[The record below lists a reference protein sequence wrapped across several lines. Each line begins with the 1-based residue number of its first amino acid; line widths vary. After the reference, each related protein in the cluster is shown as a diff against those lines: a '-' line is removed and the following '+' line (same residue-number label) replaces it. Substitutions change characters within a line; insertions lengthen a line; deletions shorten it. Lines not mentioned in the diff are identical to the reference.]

1 LPSNGSSPPNAKV
14 HAVNSSTIGRF
25 SLRQFGLVILMVS
38 MSVLFTASIVLYVW
52 TRHINPIWK
61 TPDMPDL
68 PLGLFGSTLM
78 IAGLSASMHRAVSDI
93 RKNHTDSLLR
103 DLWLAVA
110 FAVAFL
116 LGQALNWRT
125 MAPGLHANVPHPLYP
140 FTFYMLTGLHAA
152 HVVGGFIPLGIVIGR
167 ARRRLYT
174 SSEHEGVRLCRQYW
188 DYLGVV
194 WVVLMATLWIVT

>member
-52 TRHINPIWK
+52 TRLINPIWK

-78 IAGLSASMHRAVSDI
+78 IAGLSASMHRAVGDI